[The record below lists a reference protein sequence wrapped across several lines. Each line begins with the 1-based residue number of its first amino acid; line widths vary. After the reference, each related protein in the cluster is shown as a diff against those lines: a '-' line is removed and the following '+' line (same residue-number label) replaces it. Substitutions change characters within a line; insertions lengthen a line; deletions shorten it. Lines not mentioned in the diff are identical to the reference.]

1 MRKGF
6 HGQMNVGESWVEQ
19 RQIAFSVAELL
30 RAFRHV
36 CVQEEKVV
44 SCVSQ
49 SPSLLCCSPGLENPG
64 KSARL
69 RVPATM
75 RSGRSSL
82 GWEIARHPGRVGDSG
97 THRVDSACKASEQ
110 GGSRGSPGVALP
122 TVQAHRPP
130 AGPGIPEKP
139 HICTWIGVN
148 PISLH
153 VPEPEHWL

>member
-30 RAFRHV
+30 RGFRHV

-44 SCVSQ
+44 SHVSQ
-49 SPSLLCCSPGLENPG
+49 SSSLLCCSPGLENPG

-69 RVPATM
+69 RVPATL

-82 GWEIARHPGRVGDSG
+82 GWEIARHPGRVGDS
-97 THRVDSACKASEQ
+97 Q
-110 GGSRGSPGVALP
+110 GHTGWI
-122 TVQAHRPP
+122 QP
-130 AGPGIPEKP
+130 AGPQNRVG
-139 HICTWIGVN
+139 
-148 PISLH
+148 LMAA
-153 VPEPEHWL
+153 LA